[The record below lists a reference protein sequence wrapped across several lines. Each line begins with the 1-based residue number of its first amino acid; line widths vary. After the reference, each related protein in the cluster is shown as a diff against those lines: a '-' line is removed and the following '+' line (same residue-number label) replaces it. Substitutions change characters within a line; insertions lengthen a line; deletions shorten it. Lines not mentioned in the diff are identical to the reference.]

1 MLKSGG
7 AAILMIKNKVEY
19 LFGTEDIKIVPL
31 VPFDDKICN
40 FLDALSKALREEKDA
55 KKYSDIIT
63 FAFWIRKANLMK
75 MKEEYRDEL
84 RLGKG
89 LVFHIAPSNVPINF
103 AYTFVFGFLS
113 GNSNIVKAS
122 SKRFPQT
129 KLICKVMQKVAEQ
142 QEYHWVKQQNAIII
156 YDKEETAY
164 TEYFSKQCDVR
175 VIWGGD
181 HTIQEVRKF
190 PMQSRSTEMTFA
202 DRYSFAIISAA
213 AILERKEMD
222 LANLAEKFYNDTYL
236 MDQNA
241 CSSPHLIC
249 WMGEENEI
257 KTASERFWF
266 QVYQK
271 VNRDYPLE
279 DIKVSDKYT
288 IACEM
293 AALGKIQQL
302 KTYGNFLYVSRISDL
317 PDDVTQL
324 RGKFGLFFE
333 YRLRKLDELSDIIS
347 KKVQTC
353 VVYGIEKEKISE
365 WMVEKHVCGID
376 RIVDIGKT
384 LEIGLLWDG
393 YDVVRELSRII
404 KRW

>member
-31 VPFDDKICN
+31 VPFDDKICD
-40 FLDALSKALREEKDA
+40 FLDALSKALREEEDA

-181 HTIQEVRKF
+181 HTIQEVRRM

-353 VVYGIEKEKISE
+353 AVYGIEKEKISE

-384 LEIGLLWDG
+384 LEIGLFWDG

-404 KRW
+404 KK